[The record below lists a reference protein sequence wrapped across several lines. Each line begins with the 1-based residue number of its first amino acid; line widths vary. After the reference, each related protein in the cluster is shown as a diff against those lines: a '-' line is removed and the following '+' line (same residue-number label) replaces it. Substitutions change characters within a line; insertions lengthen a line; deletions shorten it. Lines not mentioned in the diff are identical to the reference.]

1 MSFAIIQISYH
12 PQNQS
17 ICINLEIPMLFKLNK
32 SSAHKPE
39 QISRNYHRL
48 MLQLK
53 TWETNHYTPD
63 LNEEY
68 FRILDIETRNV
79 QIFYNDFVNNVLIP
93 LEQQPTTDLPE
104 FITREDIFKL
114 LGFKIFMPLAPIFAE
129 REKWMKRIAG
139 TDGKNAHASESYNK
153 FKKIFLN
160 SHHKFV
166 IEESLSHFEHGTL
179 KYHHEW
185 LTAKR
190 QIAKEVRSLRAL
202 QENWKEKKN
211 KTDRKKASILF
222 DFLDSFESI
231 PNRLRSREEEGFKRT
246 EVYKKALS
254 TDKLKAIELLNQHL
268 FDYSNPQEELAERM
282 KLIKALYENNI
293 LFEQHHTPIRWLK
306 NQLNIETVLDKKL
319 AFLEQS
325 LKAAE
330 NALNS
335 YMEHAM
341 PKTVTISTELRKES
355 EKDSVV
361 LPEENKSPEAVS
373 ENQNTSH
380 SNPAVQPQITPVQNK
395 KNTGKVYLKVQ
406 EYEENLRKL
415 GLFTSQKSPFSEPLK
430 KMPLSGENK
439 LSL

>member
-1 MSFAIIQISYH
+1 MFKFI
-12 PQNQS
+12 
-17 ICINLEIPMLFKLNK
+17 LEILMLFRFNK
-32 SSAHKPE
+32 SSSHKPE

-68 FRILDIETRNV
+68 FRTLDIETRSV

-114 LGFKIFMPLAPIFAE
+114 LSFKIFMPLAPIFAE
-129 REKWMKRIAG
+129 REQWMKRIAG

-190 QIAKEVRSLRAL
+190 QIAKEVKSLRAL

-211 KTDRKKASILF
+211 KIDRKKAAALL
-222 DFLDSFESI
+222 DFLDNFESI

-268 FDYSNPQEELAERM
+268 FDYSSPQEELTERM

-293 LFEQHHTPIRWLK
+293 LFEQHHTPIGWLK

-319 AFLEQS
+319 ASLEQS

-335 YMEHAM
+335 YMEHRI
-341 PKTVTISTELRKES
+341 PKTATISTELRKEP
-355 EKDSVV
+355 EKDSIA
-361 LPEENKSPEAVS
+361 LPQENKSLEAVS
-373 ENQNTSH
+373 ENQDTST
-380 SNPAVQPQITPVQNK
+380 SNPEIQPQTNPVQNR

-406 EYEENLRKL
+406 QYEENLRRL
-415 GLFTSQKSPFSEPLK
+415 GVFTPKTSPCSESLK
-430 KMPLSGENK
+430 KDPADGNRI
-439 LSL
+439 SL

>member
-1 MSFAIIQISYH
+1 
-12 PQNQS
+12 
-17 ICINLEIPMLFKLNK
+17 MLFKLNK
-32 SSAHKPE
+32 SSSHKPE
-39 QISRNYHRL
+39 QISRSYHRL

-68 FRILDIETRNV
+68 FRTLDIETRNV

-104 FITREDIFKL
+104 FITQEDIFNL
-114 LGFKIFMPLAPIFAE
+114 LSFKIFMPLAPIFAE
-129 REKWMKRIAG
+129 REQWMKRIAG

-190 QIAKEVRSLRAL
+190 QIAKEVKSLRAL

-211 KTDRKKASILF
+211 KIDRKKAAALL
-222 DFLDSFESI
+222 DFLDNFESI

-268 FDYSNPQEELAERM
+268 FDYSSPQEELAERM

-293 LFEQHHTPIRWLK
+293 LFEQHHTPIGWLK

-319 AFLEQS
+319 VSLEQS

-335 YMEHAM
+335 YMEHRI
-341 PKTVTISTELRKES
+341 PKTATISTELRKEP
-355 EKDSVV
+355 EKDSIA

-373 ENQNTSH
+373 ENQNTST
-380 SNPAVQPQITPVQNK
+380 SNPEIQPQTNPVQNR

-406 EYEENLRKL
+406 QYEENLRRL
-415 GLFTSQKSPFSEPLK
+415 GVFTPKTPPCSESLK
-430 KMPLSGENK
+430 KDLTDGNRI
-439 LSL
+439 SL

>member
-1 MSFAIIQISYH
+1 
-12 PQNQS
+12 
-17 ICINLEIPMLFKLNK
+17 
-32 SSAHKPE
+32 
-39 QISRNYHRL
+39 
-48 MLQLK
+48 
-53 TWETNHYTPD
+53 
-63 LNEEY
+63 
-68 FRILDIETRNV
+68 
-79 QIFYNDFVNNVLIP
+79 LIP
-93 LEQQPTTDLPE
+93 LEQQPATDLPE

-114 LGFKIFMPLAPIFAE
+114 LSFKIFMPLAPIFAE

-139 TDGKNAHASESYNK
+139 TDGKNAHASENYNK

-190 QIAKEVRSLRAL
+190 QIAKEVKSLRAL

-211 KTDRKKASILF
+211 KIDRKKASILF

-231 PNRLRSREEEGFKRT
+231 PNQLRSREEEGFKQT

-293 LFEQHHTPIRWLK
+293 LFEQHHTPIGWLK

-319 AFLEQS
+319 ASLEQS

-355 EKDSVV
+355 EKDSIP
-361 LPEENKSPEAVS
+361 LPEKNKSPEAVS
-373 ENQNTSH
+373 ENQNTST
-380 SNPAVQPQITPVQNK
+380 SNPEIQPQTNPVQNR

-406 EYEENLRKL
+406 QYEENLRRL
-415 GLFTSQKSPFSEPLK
+415 GVFTPKTPHCSESLK
-430 KMPLSGENK
+430 KDPADGNRI
-439 LSL
+439 SL

>member
-32 SSAHKPE
+32 SSSHKPE
-39 QISRNYHRL
+39 QISRSYHRL

-68 FRILDIETRNV
+68 FRTLDIETRNV

-104 FITREDIFKL
+104 FITQEDIFNL
-114 LGFKIFMPLAPIFAE
+114 LSFKIFMPLAPIFAE
-129 REKWMKRIAG
+129 REQWMKRIAG

-190 QIAKEVRSLRAL
+190 QIAKEVKSLRAL

-211 KTDRKKASILF
+211 KIDRKKAAALL
-222 DFLDSFESI
+222 DFLDNFESI

-268 FDYSNPQEELAERM
+268 FDYSSPQEELAERM

-293 LFEQHHTPIRWLK
+293 LFEQHHTPIGWLK

-319 AFLEQS
+319 VSLEQS

-335 YMEHAM
+335 YMEHRI
-341 PKTVTISTELRKES
+341 PKTATISTELRKEP
-355 EKDSVV
+355 EKDSIA

-373 ENQNTSH
+373 ENQNTST
-380 SNPAVQPQITPVQNK
+380 SNPEIQPQTNPVQNR

-406 EYEENLRKL
+406 QYEENLRRL
-415 GLFTSQKSPFSEPLK
+415 GVFTPKTPPCSESLK
-430 KMPLSGENK
+430 KDLTDGNRI
-439 LSL
+439 SL

>member
-1 MSFAIIQISYH
+1 
-12 PQNQS
+12 
-17 ICINLEIPMLFKLNK
+17 MLFRFNK
-32 SSAHKPE
+32 SSSHKPE

-68 FRILDIETRNV
+68 FRTLDIETRSV

-114 LGFKIFMPLAPIFAE
+114 LSFKIFMPLAPIFAE
-129 REKWMKRIAG
+129 REQWMKRIAG

-190 QIAKEVRSLRAL
+190 QIAKEVKSLRAL

-211 KTDRKKASILF
+211 KIDRKKAAALL
-222 DFLDSFESI
+222 DFLDNFESI

-268 FDYSNPQEELAERM
+268 FDYSSPQEELTERM

-293 LFEQHHTPIRWLK
+293 LFEQHHTPIGWLK

-319 AFLEQS
+319 ASLEQS

-335 YMEHAM
+335 YMEHRI
-341 PKTVTISTELRKES
+341 PKTATISTELRKEP
-355 EKDSVV
+355 EKDSIA
-361 LPEENKSPEAVS
+361 LPQENKSLEAVS
-373 ENQNTSH
+373 ENQDTST
-380 SNPAVQPQITPVQNK
+380 SNPEIQPQTNPVQNR

-406 EYEENLRKL
+406 QYEENLRRL
-415 GLFTSQKSPFSEPLK
+415 GVFTPKTSPCSESLK
-430 KMPLSGENK
+430 KDPADGNRI
-439 LSL
+439 SL

>member
-1 MSFAIIQISYH
+1 
-12 PQNQS
+12 
-17 ICINLEIPMLFKLNK
+17 MLFKLNK
-32 SSAHKPE
+32 SSSHKPE
-39 QISRNYHRL
+39 QISRSYHCL

-68 FRILDIETRNV
+68 FRTLDIETRNV

-104 FITREDIFKL
+104 FITQEDIFKL
-114 LGFKIFMPLAPIFAE
+114 LSFKIFMPLAPIFAE
-129 REKWMKRIAG
+129 REQWMKRIAG

-190 QIAKEVRSLRAL
+190 QIAKEVKSLRAL

-211 KTDRKKASILF
+211 KIDRKKAAALL
-222 DFLDSFESI
+222 DFLDNFESI

-268 FDYSNPQEELAERM
+268 FDYSSPQEELAERM

-293 LFEQHHTPIRWLK
+293 LFEQHHTPIGWLK

-319 AFLEQS
+319 ASLEQS

-335 YMEHAM
+335 YMEHRI
-341 PKTVTISTELRKES
+341 PKTATISTELRKEP
-355 EKDSVV
+355 EKDSIA

-373 ENQNTSH
+373 ENQNTST
-380 SNPAVQPQITPVQNK
+380 SNPEIQPQTNPVQNR

-406 EYEENLRKL
+406 LYEENLRRL
-415 GLFTSQKSPFSEPLK
+415 GVFTPKTPPCSELLK
-430 KMPLSGENK
+430 KDLTDGNRI
-439 LSL
+439 SL

>member
-1 MSFAIIQISYH
+1 
-12 PQNQS
+12 
-17 ICINLEIPMLFKLNK
+17 MLFKLNK

-39 QISRNYHRL
+39 QISKSYHRL

-53 TWETNHYTPD
+53 TWETNHVTQN
-63 LNEEY
+63 LSEEY
-68 FRILDIETRNV
+68 FRTLDVETKDVEN
-79 QIFYNDFVNNVLIP
+79 FYKNFIDNVLTP
-93 LEQQPTTDLPE
+93 LEQQPASDLPE

-166 IEESLSHFEHGTL
+166 IAESLSHFEHGTL

-211 KTDRKKASILF
+211 KIDRKKASILF

-231 PNRLRSREEEGFKRT
+231 PNRLRSREEEGFKQT

-319 AFLEQS
+319 ASLEQS

-355 EKDSVV
+355 EKDSAH
-361 LPEENKSPEAVS
+361 LPDENKTLKPVS
-373 ENQNTSH
+373 VDQNVTH
-380 SNPAVQPQITPVQNK
+380 SNPEVQPQINPVQNK
-395 KNTGKVYLKVQ
+395 KTRGKVYLKVQ

-415 GLFTSQKSPFSEPLK
+415 SLFTPQKSPFSEPLK
-430 KMPLSGENK
+430 KMPLSSENK

>member
-1 MSFAIIQISYH
+1 
-12 PQNQS
+12 
-17 ICINLEIPMLFKLNK
+17 MLFRSNK

-68 FRILDIETRNV
+68 FRTLDVETIDI
-79 QIFYNDFVNNVLIP
+79 QEFYKDFVDNVLTP

-114 LGFKIFMPLAPIFAE
+114 LSYKIFMPLAPIFAE

-190 QIAKEVRSLRAL
+190 QIAKEVKSLRAL

-211 KTDRKKASILF
+211 KIDRKKASILF

-231 PNRLRSREEEGFKRT
+231 PNQLRSKEEEGFKQT

-293 LFEQHHTPIRWLK
+293 LFEQHHTPIGWLK

-319 AFLEQS
+319 ASLEQA
-325 LKAAE
+325 LKSAE
-330 NALNS
+330 SALS
-335 YMEHAM
+335 TYMEQTI
-341 PKTVTISTELRKES
+341 PKSVMLSTELRKEA
-355 EKDSVV
+355 EKDSIP
-361 LPEENKSPEAVS
+361 LPEKNKSREVVS
-373 ENQNTSH
+373 ENQNTST
-380 SNPAVQPQITPVQNK
+380 SNPEIQPQTNPVQNK
-395 KNTGKVYLKVQ
+395 KNTGKVYQKVQ
-406 EYEENLRKL
+406 QYEENLRRL
-415 GLFTSQKSPFSEPLK
+415 GVFTPTPPLCSGSLK
-430 KMPLSGENK
+430 KAPTDENRI
-439 LSL
+439 SL

>member
-1 MSFAIIQISYH
+1 MITYNKIELVLLFKF
-12 PQNQS
+12 
-17 ICINLEIPMLFKLNK
+17 NLETPMLFKFNK
-32 SSAHKPE
+32 SSAHKSE

-68 FRILDIETRNV
+68 FRTLDIETRNV

-104 FITREDIFKL
+104 FITQEDIFKL
-114 LGFKIFMPLAPIFAE
+114 LSFKIFMPLVPIFAE
-129 REKWMKRIAG
+129 REQWIKRIAG

-190 QIAKEVRSLRAL
+190 QIAKEVKSLRAL

-211 KTDRKKASILF
+211 KIDRKKAAALL
-222 DFLDSFESI
+222 DFLDNFESI

-268 FDYSNPQEELAERM
+268 FDYSSPQEELAERM

-293 LFEQHHTPIRWLK
+293 LFEQHHTPIGWLK

-319 AFLEQS
+319 ASLEQS
-325 LKAAE
+325 LKTAE
-330 NALNS
+330 NVLNS
-335 YMEHAM
+335 YMEHRI
-341 PKTVTISTELRKES
+341 PKTATISTELRKEP
-355 EKDSVV
+355 EKDSIA

-373 ENQNTSH
+373 ENQNTST
-380 SNPAVQPQITPVQNK
+380 SNPEIQPQTNPVQNR

-406 EYEENLRKL
+406 QYEENLRRL
-415 GLFTSQKSPFSEPLK
+415 GVFTPKTPPCSESLK
-430 KMPLSGENK
+430 KDLTDGNK
-439 LSL
+439 ISL

>member
-1 MSFAIIQISYH
+1 
-12 PQNQS
+12 
-17 ICINLEIPMLFKLNK
+17 MLFRFNK
-32 SSAHKPE
+32 SSSHKPE

-68 FRILDIETRNV
+68 FRTLDIETRSV

-114 LGFKIFMPLAPIFAE
+114 LSFKIFMPLAPIFAE
-129 REKWMKRIAG
+129 REQWMKRIAG
-139 TDGKNAHASESYNK
+139 TDGKNTHASESYNK

-166 IEESLSHFEHGTL
+166 IEESLSHFEYGTL

-190 QIAKEVRSLRAL
+190 QIAKEVKSLRAL

-211 KTDRKKASILF
+211 KIDRKKAAALL
-222 DFLDSFESI
+222 DFLDNFESI

-268 FDYSNPQEELAERM
+268 FDYSSPQEELTERM

-293 LFEQHHTPIRWLK
+293 LFEQHHTPIGWLK

-319 AFLEQS
+319 ASLEQS

-335 YMEHAM
+335 YMEHRI
-341 PKTVTISTELRKES
+341 PKTATISTELRKEP
-355 EKDSVV
+355 EKDSIA

-373 ENQNTSH
+373 ENQNTST
-380 SNPAVQPQITPVQNK
+380 SNPEIQPQTNPVQNR

-406 EYEENLRKL
+406 QYEENLRRL
-415 GLFTSQKSPFSEPLK
+415 GVFTPKTPPCSESLK
-430 KMPLSGENK
+430 KDLTDGNRI
-439 LSL
+439 SL

>member
-1 MSFAIIQISYH
+1 
-12 PQNQS
+12 
-17 ICINLEIPMLFKLNK
+17 MLFKLNK
-32 SSAHKPE
+32 SSSHKPE
-39 QISRNYHRL
+39 QISRSYHRL

-68 FRILDIETRNV
+68 FRTLDIETRNV

-104 FITREDIFKL
+104 FITQEDIFNL
-114 LGFKIFMPLAPIFAE
+114 LSFKIFMPLAPIFAE
-129 REKWMKRIAG
+129 REQWMKRIAG

-190 QIAKEVRSLRAL
+190 QIAKEVKSLRAL

-211 KTDRKKASILF
+211 KIDRKKAAALL
-222 DFLDSFESI
+222 DFLDNFESI

-268 FDYSNPQEELAERM
+268 FDYSSPQEELAERM

-293 LFEQHHTPIRWLK
+293 LFEQHHTPIGWLK

-319 AFLEQS
+319 ASLEQS

-335 YMEHAM
+335 YMEHRI
-341 PKTVTISTELRKES
+341 PKTATISTELRKEP
-355 EKDSVV
+355 EKDSIA

-373 ENQNTSH
+373 ENQNTST
-380 SNPAVQPQITPVQNK
+380 SNPEIQPQTNPVQNR

-406 EYEENLRKL
+406 QYEENLRRL
-415 GLFTSQKSPFSEPLK
+415 GVFTPKTPPCSESLK
-430 KMPLSGENK
+430 KDLTDGNK
-439 LSL
+439 ISL

>member
-1 MSFAIIQISYH
+1 
-12 PQNQS
+12 
-17 ICINLEIPMLFKLNK
+17 MLFKLNK
-32 SSAHKPE
+32 SSSHKPE
-39 QISRNYHRL
+39 QISRSYHRL

-68 FRILDIETRNV
+68 FRTLDIETRNV

-114 LGFKIFMPLAPIFAE
+114 LSFKIFMPLAPIFAE
-129 REKWMKRIAG
+129 REQWMKRIAS

-166 IEESLSHFEHGTL
+166 IEESLSHFELGTL

-190 QIAKEVRSLRAL
+190 QIAKEVKSLRAL

-211 KTDRKKASILF
+211 KIDRKKASILF

-231 PNRLRSREEEGFKRT
+231 PNRLRSREEERFKQT
-246 EVYKKALS
+246 EVYNKALS

-268 FDYSNPQEELAERM
+268 FDYSSPQEELAERM

-293 LFEQHHTPIRWLK
+293 LFEQHHTPIGWLK

-319 AFLEQS
+319 ASLEQS

-335 YMEHAM
+335 YMEHRI
-341 PKTVTISTELRKES
+341 PKTATISTELRKEP
-355 EKDSVV
+355 EKDSIA

-373 ENQNTSH
+373 ENQNTST
-380 SNPAVQPQITPVQNK
+380 SNPEIQPQTNPVQNR

-406 EYEENLRKL
+406 QYEENLRRH
-415 GLFTSQKSPFSEPLK
+415 GVFTPKTPPCSESLK
-430 KMPLSGENK
+430 KDLTDGNK
-439 LSL
+439 ISL

>member
-1 MSFAIIQISYH
+1 
-12 PQNQS
+12 
-17 ICINLEIPMLFKLNK
+17 MLFKLNK
-32 SSAHKPE
+32 SSSHKPE
-39 QISRNYHRL
+39 QISRSYHRL

-68 FRILDIETRNV
+68 FRTLDIETRNV

-104 FITREDIFKL
+104 FITQEDIFNL
-114 LGFKIFMPLAPIFAE
+114 LSFKIFMPLAPIFAE
-129 REKWMKRIAG
+129 REQWMKRIAG

-190 QIAKEVRSLRAL
+190 QIAKEVKSLRAL

-211 KTDRKKASILF
+211 KIDRKKAAALL
-222 DFLDSFESI
+222 DFLDNFESI

-268 FDYSNPQEELAERM
+268 FDYSSPQEELAERM

-293 LFEQHHTPIRWLK
+293 LFEQHHTPIGWLK

-319 AFLEQS
+319 ASLAQS

-335 YMEHAM
+335 YMEHRI
-341 PKTVTISTELRKES
+341 PKTATISTELRKEP
-355 EKDSVV
+355 EKDSIA

-373 ENQNTSH
+373 ENQNTST
-380 SNPAVQPQITPVQNK
+380 SNPEIQPQTNPVQNR

-406 EYEENLRKL
+406 QYEENLRRL
-415 GLFTSQKSPFSEPLK
+415 GVFTPKTPPCSESLK
-430 KMPLSGENK
+430 KDLTDGNRI
-439 LSL
+439 SL

>member
-1 MSFAIIQISYH
+1 MFFKFI
-12 PQNQS
+12 
-17 ICINLEIPMLFKLNK
+17 LEILMLFRSNK

-68 FRILDIETRNV
+68 FRTLDVETIDI
-79 QIFYNDFVNNVLIP
+79 QEFYKDFVDNVLTP

-114 LGFKIFMPLAPIFAE
+114 LSYKIFMPLAPIFAE

-190 QIAKEVRSLRAL
+190 QIAKEVKSLRAL

-211 KTDRKKASILF
+211 KIDRKKASILF

-231 PNRLRSREEEGFKRT
+231 PNQLRSKEEEGFKQT

-293 LFEQHHTPIRWLK
+293 LFEQHHTPIGWLK

-319 AFLEQS
+319 ASLEQA
-325 LKAAE
+325 LKSAE
-330 NALNS
+330 SALS
-335 YMEHAM
+335 TYMEQTI
-341 PKTVTISTELRKES
+341 PKSVMLSTELRKEA
-355 EKDSVV
+355 EKDSIP
-361 LPEENKSPEAVS
+361 LPEKNKSREVVS
-373 ENQNTSH
+373 ENQNTST
-380 SNPAVQPQITPVQNK
+380 SNPEIQPQTNPVQNK
-395 KNTGKVYLKVQ
+395 KNTGKVYQKVQ
-406 EYEENLRKL
+406 QYEENLRRL
-415 GLFTSQKSPFSEPLK
+415 GVFTPTPPLCSGSLK
-430 KMPLSGENK
+430 KAPTDENRI
-439 LSL
+439 SL

>member
-1 MSFAIIQISYH
+1 
-12 PQNQS
+12 
-17 ICINLEIPMLFKLNK
+17 MLFKLNK
-32 SSAHKPE
+32 SSSHKPE
-39 QISRNYHRL
+39 QISRSYHRL

-68 FRILDIETRNV
+68 FRTLDIETRNV
-79 QIFYNDFVNNVLIP
+79 QIFHNDFVNNVLIP

-104 FITREDIFKL
+104 FITQEDIFNL
-114 LGFKIFMPLAPIFAE
+114 LSFKIFMPLAPIFAE
-129 REKWMKRIAG
+129 REQWMKRIAG

-190 QIAKEVRSLRAL
+190 QIAKEVKSLRAL

-211 KTDRKKASILF
+211 KIDRKKAAALL
-222 DFLDSFESI
+222 DFLDNFESI

-268 FDYSNPQEELAERM
+268 FDYSSPQEELAERM

-293 LFEQHHTPIRWLK
+293 LFEQHHTPIGWLK

-319 AFLEQS
+319 VSLEQS

-335 YMEHAM
+335 YMEHRI
-341 PKTVTISTELRKES
+341 PKTATISTELRKEP
-355 EKDSVV
+355 EKDSIA

-373 ENQNTSH
+373 ENQNTST
-380 SNPAVQPQITPVQNK
+380 SNPEIQPQTNPVQNR

-406 EYEENLRKL
+406 QYEENLRRL
-415 GLFTSQKSPFSEPLK
+415 GVFTPKTPPCSESLK
-430 KMPLSGENK
+430 KDLTDGNRI
-439 LSL
+439 SL

>member
-1 MSFAIIQISYH
+1 
-12 PQNQS
+12 
-17 ICINLEIPMLFKLNK
+17 MLFKLNK
-32 SSAHKPE
+32 SSSHKPE
-39 QISRNYHRL
+39 QISRSYHRL

-53 TWETNHYTPD
+53 TWETNHVTQN
-63 LNEEY
+63 LSEEY
-68 FRILDIETRNV
+68 FRTLDVETKDVEN
-79 QIFYNDFVNNVLIP
+79 FYKNFIDNVLTP
-93 LEQQPTTDLPE
+93 LEQQPAADLPE

-114 LGFKIFMPLAPIFAE
+114 LSFKIFMPLAPIFAE

-190 QIAKEVRSLRAL
+190 QIAKEVKSLRAL

-211 KTDRKKASILF
+211 KIDRKKASILF

-231 PNRLRSREEEGFKRT
+231 PNRIRSREEEGFKQT

-282 KLIKALYENNI
+282 KLIQALYDCKI
-293 LFEQHHTPIRWLK
+293 LFEHHHTPIGWLK
-306 NQLNIETVLDKKL
+306 ARFNVETEVYKKL
-319 AFLEQS
+319 TSLEQT
-325 LKAAE
+325 LKSAQS
-330 NALNS
+330 ALS
-335 YMEHAM
+335 AYMEHTI
-341 PKTVTISTELRKES
+341 PKTAMRSTELRKEP
-355 EKDSVV
+355 EKDSIS

-380 SNPAVQPQITPVQNK
+380 SNLVVQPQITPVQNK

-406 EYEENLRKL
+406 EYEENLHKL
-415 GLFTSQKSPFSEPLK
+415 GLFTPPKKTFSKPLQKK
-430 KMPLSGENK
+430 PLSDENK
-439 LSL
+439 FSLKITNGADLKRFPTNSSHPWN

>member
-1 MSFAIIQISYH
+1 
-12 PQNQS
+12 
-17 ICINLEIPMLFKLNK
+17 MLFKLNK
-32 SSAHKPE
+32 SSSHKPE
-39 QISRNYHRL
+39 QISRSYHRL

-68 FRILDIETRNV
+68 FRTLDIETRNV

-104 FITREDIFKL
+104 FITQEDIFNL
-114 LGFKIFMPLAPIFAE
+114 LSFKIFMPLAPIFAE
-129 REKWMKRIAG
+129 REQWMKRIAG

-190 QIAKEVRSLRAL
+190 QIAKEVKSLRAL

-211 KTDRKKASILF
+211 KIDRKKAAALL
-222 DFLDSFESI
+222 DFLDNFESI

-268 FDYSNPQEELAERM
+268 FDYSSPQEELAERM

-293 LFEQHHTPIRWLK
+293 LFEQHHTPIGWLK

-319 AFLEQS
+319 ASLEQS

-335 YMEHAM
+335 YMEHRI
-341 PKTVTISTELRKES
+341 PKTATISTELRKEP
-355 EKDSVV
+355 EKDSIA

-373 ENQNTSH
+373 ENQNTST
-380 SNPAVQPQITPVQNK
+380 SNPEIQPQTNPVQNR

-406 EYEENLRKL
+406 QYEENLRRL
-415 GLFTSQKSPFSEPLK
+415 GVFTPKTPPCSESLK
-430 KMPLSGENK
+430 KDLTDGNRI
-439 LSL
+439 SL

>member
-1 MSFAIIQISYH
+1 
-12 PQNQS
+12 
-17 ICINLEIPMLFKLNK
+17 MLFKLNK
-32 SSAHKPE
+32 SSSHKPE
-39 QISRNYHRL
+39 QISRSYHRL

-68 FRILDIETRNV
+68 FRTLDIETRNV

-93 LEQQPTTDLPE
+93 LEQQPTTDLPG
-104 FITREDIFKL
+104 FITQEDIFKL
-114 LGFKIFMPLAPIFAE
+114 LSFKIFMPLAPIFAE
-129 REKWMKRIAG
+129 REQWMKRIAG

-190 QIAKEVRSLRAL
+190 QIAKEVKSLRAL

-211 KTDRKKASILF
+211 KIDRKKAAALL
-222 DFLDSFESI
+222 DFLDNFESI
-231 PNRLRSREEEGFKRT
+231 PNRLRSREEEEFKRT

-268 FDYSNPQEELAERM
+268 FDYSSPQEELAERM

-293 LFEQHHTPIRWLK
+293 LFEQHHTPIGWLK

-319 AFLEQS
+319 ASLEQS

-335 YMEHAM
+335 YMEHRI
-341 PKTVTISTELRKES
+341 PKTATISTELRKEP
-355 EKDSVV
+355 EKDSIA

-373 ENQNTSH
+373 ENQNTST
-380 SNPAVQPQITPVQNK
+380 SNPEIQPQTNPVQNR

-406 EYEENLRKL
+406 QYEENLRRL
-415 GLFTSQKSPFSEPLK
+415 GVFTPKTPPCSESLK
-430 KMPLSGENK
+430 KDLTDGNRI
-439 LSL
+439 SL

>member
-32 SSAHKPE
+32 SSSHKPE
-39 QISRNYHRL
+39 QISRSYHRL

-68 FRILDIETRNV
+68 FRTLDIETKNV

-114 LGFKIFMPLAPIFAE
+114 LSFKIFMPLAPIFAE
-129 REKWMKRIAG
+129 REQWMKRIAG

-190 QIAKEVRSLRAL
+190 QIAKEVKSLRAL

-211 KTDRKKASILF
+211 KIDRKKAAALL
-222 DFLDSFESI
+222 DFLDNFESI

-268 FDYSNPQEELAERM
+268 FDYSSPQEELAERM
-282 KLIKALYENNI
+282 KLIKTLYENNI
-293 LFEQHHTPIRWLK
+293 LFEQHHTPIGWLK

-319 AFLEQS
+319 ASLEQS

-335 YMEHAM
+335 YMEHRI
-341 PKTVTISTELRKES
+341 PKTATISTELRKEP
-355 EKDSVV
+355 EKDSIA

-373 ENQNTSH
+373 ENQNTST
-380 SNPAVQPQITPVQNK
+380 SNPEIQPQTNPVQNR

-406 EYEENLRKL
+406 QYEENLRRL
-415 GLFTSQKSPFSEPLK
+415 GVFTPKTPPCSESLK
-430 KMPLSGENK
+430 KDLTDGNRI
-439 LSL
+439 SL

>member
-1 MSFAIIQISYH
+1 
-12 PQNQS
+12 
-17 ICINLEIPMLFKLNK
+17 MLFRFNK
-32 SSAHKPE
+32 SSSHKPE

-68 FRILDIETRNV
+68 FRTLDIETRSV

-114 LGFKIFMPLAPIFAE
+114 LSFKIFMPLAPIFAE
-129 REKWMKRIAG
+129 REQWMKRIAG

-190 QIAKEVRSLRAL
+190 QIAKEVKSLRAL

-211 KTDRKKASILF
+211 KIDRKKAAALL
-222 DFLDSFESI
+222 DFLDNFESI

-268 FDYSNPQEELAERM
+268 FDYSSPQEELTERM

-293 LFEQHHTPIRWLK
+293 LFEQHHTPIGWLK

-319 AFLEQS
+319 ASLEQS

-335 YMEHAM
+335 YMEHRI
-341 PKTVTISTELRKES
+341 PKTAPISTELRKEP
-355 EKDSVV
+355 EKDSIA
-361 LPEENKSPEAVS
+361 LPQENKSPEAVS
-373 ENQNTSH
+373 ENQDTST
-380 SNPAVQPQITPVQNK
+380 SNPEIQPQTNPVQNR

-406 EYEENLRKL
+406 QYEENLRRL
-415 GLFTSQKSPFSEPLK
+415 GVFTPKTSPCSELLK
-430 KMPLSGENK
+430 KDLTDGNRI
-439 LSL
+439 SL